1 MWVVKLGFKLD
12 VVVVVADLRLERETE
27 RRERVKRDE
36 RREKRNVRGESHKK
50 KRKKLISYKLVDF
63 KMF

>member
-12 VVVVVADLRLERETE
+12 VVVVVADLRLERE
-27 RRERVKRDE
+27 REEWVKRDE